1 MSELTEVLAAIEA
14 LDKRGEP
21 MSLATIVA
29 TRGSTYRRAGAR
41 LLIPADGEPI
51 GNLSGGCL
59 EGDVVKIG
67 REVLRDGS
75 ARMITFDLSAEGE
88 EVWGYGLGCNG
99 TLELL
104 IEPAD
109 GAVATAQA
117 LRMAVE
123 EERPCVLV
131 SVIASDVPEVPI
143 GRRLLVTEDQTVG
156 SIDQGTDAEAI
167 KLAGDALAHGHE
179 QSHRPELQ
187 LGDGMLRLFV
197 EPMLPPLRLVVCGA
211 GHDAIPVVA
220 AASAVGWRVVV
231 ADPRRRLLNPGRF
244 PGATAFVQVEPAQAA
259 GEIRPD
265 RRTAVVVM
273 THNYLR
279 DSEYL
284 AGFLGSD
291 AFYIGQLGPARRTK
305 RLLMEL
311 AAQGIAPKADALATL
326 HAPAGL
332 DLGAEAPEE
341 IAVAIVAEVLAAHRR
356 RQGGSLRERSGPI
369 HDRRQTEA

>member
-1 MSELTEVLAAIEA
+1 MA
-14 LDKRGEP
+14 
-21 MSLATIVA
+21 LATIVA

-75 ARMITFDLSAEGE
+75 ARMVTFDLSAEGE

-104 IEPAD
+104 VEPAD

-131 SVIASDVPEVPI
+131 SVIASDVPEIPI
-143 GRRLLVTEDQTVG
+143 GLRLLVTEDQTVG
-156 SIDQGTDAEAI
+156 SIDQGTDGEAI
-167 KLAGDALAHGHE
+167 KLARDALAHGRE

-187 LGDGMLRLFV
+187 LGDGTLRLFV
-197 EPMLPPLRLVVCGA
+197 EPILPPLRLVVCGA

-220 AASAVGWRVVV
+220 AASGVGWRVVV

-259 GEIRPD
+259 REIRPD

-291 AFYIGQLGPARRTK
+291 AFYVGQLGPARRTK
-305 RLLMEL
+305 RLLTEL
-311 AAQGIAPKADALATL
+311 AAQGVTPSTDALAAL

-332 DLGAEAPEE
+332 DLGAEGPEE

-356 RQGGSLRERSGPI
+356 RQGGSLRERAGPI
-369 HDRRQTEA
+369 HDRSRTEADSNMSGQGDTASA